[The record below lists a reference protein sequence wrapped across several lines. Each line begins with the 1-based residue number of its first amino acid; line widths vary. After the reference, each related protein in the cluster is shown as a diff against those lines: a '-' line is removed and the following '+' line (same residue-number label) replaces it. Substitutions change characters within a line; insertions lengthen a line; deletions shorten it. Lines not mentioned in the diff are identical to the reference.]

1 MKAFTHINAT
11 SIADA
16 GAKLTQY
23 GSSAMVIAGGTDLLH
38 FLKDRS
44 LPNAQIP
51 QYIINLKTIT
61 PTLDYIK
68 VSGTTLQ
75 IGALTRL
82 HDIAFSTDVQSKWSS
97 LAQAAR
103 AVASWP
109 VRNMATIGGNLACRK
124 RCWYYRSTWNKFQ
137 CVLNGGTGCPAAAGQ
152 YRYESV
158 FGATNGCYAVN
169 PNDILPVLVALSAKI
184 ITNKSSAGYDAE
196 KFFDGFKVTTLAA
209 GEFITE
215 IDIPAPAA
223 GSKQA
228 FVKASERRAV
238 DFASASAAILV
249 TPATGTITAARVVLG
264 AVGTIPILSA
274 DAATALIG
282 KSLDATSAA
291 AAATA
296 AVSKATAIG
305 PLNKYKIAMASGL
318 VKRAL
323 LT

>member
-1 MKAFTHINAT
+1 MRAFTYINAT

-23 GSSAMVIAGGTDLLH
+23 GANARVIAGGTDLIPM
-38 FLKDRS
+38 LKDRS
-44 LPNAQIP
+44 LPDKLSP
-51 QYIINLKTIT
+51 TYLINLKTIT
-61 PTLDYIK
+61 PSLDYIK
-68 VSGTTLQ
+68 VDGTTLK

-103 AVASWP
+103 AVAKWGI
-109 VRNMATIGGNLACRK
+109 RNAGTIGGNICCNK

-152 YRYESV
+152 HRYESI
-158 FGATNGCYAVN
+158 FGATNGCYSVN
-169 PNDILPVLVALSAKI
+169 NNDIAPVLVALSAKI

-196 KFFDGFKVTTLAA
+196 KFFDGFKLTVMGA

-215 IDIPAPAA
+215 VDVPTPAT

-228 FVKASERRAV
+228 FVKATERRSV
-238 DFASASAAILV
+238 DFASASVAVLV
-249 TPATGTITAARVVLG
+249 TPATGSVTAARIVLG
-264 AVGTIPILSA
+264 AVGTTPILSA
-274 DAATALIG
+274 DAAAALVG
-282 KSLDATSAA
+282 KSLDATSIA

-296 AVSKATAIG
+296 AVAKATPISI
-305 PLNKYKIAMASGL
+305 LNKYKAPMAAGL

-323 LT
+323 SS